1 MNINSIF
8 KMIVVSF
15 ILTTIIACSSV
26 RKNKTRTEE
35 IIDRTEKVTSDVK
48 ETEKTST
55 QTVTDTK
62 GTIKRDNLSIDYT
75 PKFDTFGN
83 LIPFSFQK
91 KDANGNETSVNI
103 SGNANV
109 NYTTDEEVKD
119 IVESSKTD
127 TSKEVTR
134 LEETIKQLEEKITK
148 LEKNKTVA
156 PDYLKFIIWIGIGL
170 LLLAG
175 IVVAIFLYVK
185 SKLKII
191 KTFIP

>member
-1 MNINSIF
+1 MNINNIF

-35 IIDRTEKVTSDVK
+35 TIDRTEKVTSDVK

-62 GTIKRDNLSIDYT
+62 GTIKRDNLNIDYT

-134 LEETIKQLEEKITK
+134 LEETIKQLEEKITR
-148 LEKNKTVA
+148 LEKNKAVA

-185 SKLKII
+185 SKLKVI

>member
-1 MNINSIF
+1 MNINNIF
-8 KMIVVSF
+8 KMIVVNF
-15 ILTTIIACSSV
+15 LLATIIACSSV
-26 RKNKTRTEE
+26 KKNKTKSEE
-35 IIDRTEKVTSDVK
+35 TTDRIEKVNSEVK
-48 ETEKTST
+48 ESEKNFTS
-55 QTVTDTK
+55 TVTDTK
-62 GTIKRDNLSIDYT
+62 GTIKRDNLSIEYQ

-91 KDANGNETSVNI
+91 KDANGNQTTVNI
-103 SGNANV
+103 TGDAKV

-127 TSKEVTR
+127 SSKEITR
-134 LEETIKQLEEKITK
+134 LENTIKELEERILKS
-148 LEKNKTVA
+148 EKNKTVA

-175 IVVAIFLYVK
+175 SLVAIFLYVK